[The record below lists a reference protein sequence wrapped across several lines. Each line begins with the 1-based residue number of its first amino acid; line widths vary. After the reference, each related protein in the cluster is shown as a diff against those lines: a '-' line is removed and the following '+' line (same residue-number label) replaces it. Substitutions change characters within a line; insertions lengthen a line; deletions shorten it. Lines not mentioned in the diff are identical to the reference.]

1 MRQGNIFP
9 NHLTFRPTHIIINVR
24 QKGGALMSPKIG
36 RPKIENPKTERLYI
50 RVTPEEKAQIYDFV
64 QKSGYTLLE
73 LLEKGIE
80 SVKK

>member
-1 MRQGNIFP
+1 
-9 NHLTFRPTHIIINVR
+9 
-24 QKGGALMSPKIG
+24 MSPKIG

-80 SVKK
+80 SVKNF